1 MTRNLE
7 KFSFRSAVPFWCSVG
22 LIPLIWIAAGFG
34 GWGFLLVFFAV
45 WYLFSALDV
54 LTGLNLDNADPDT
67 EDADLFWYR
76 LVTVIWAPLQFVTL
90 FGLLWY
96 SAVSDLTGWEKIGL
110 FFSMGIISGA
120 IGIYY

>member
-67 EDADLFWYR
+67 EDADLF
-76 LVTVIWAPLQFVTL
+76 
-90 FGLLWY
+90 G
-96 SAVSDLTGWEKIGL
+96 
-110 FFSMGIISGA
+110 
-120 IGIYY
+120 